1 MKRLLPKCNVLYAH
15 KGHLNLI
22 RCINIKSRV
31 KSKLNQE
38 AYLCSFHLHICILP
52 GITHTKKKPVE
63 RGCVLTEIK
72 DHGRFKGSRVRKAR
86 PIKRKFNG
94 IRFTQAKALKVDNDV
109 TGMSTS
115 GNGEK
120 NVEEKEE
127 EDEAKSASLLK
138 LSENVGTDLE
148 TCQESTPENHCIM
161 DSKRYLQTVQK
172 LKTTVLWIVNGTYRL
187 SRNCKSLLVYRS

>member
-1 MKRLLPKCNVLYAH
+1 MLIPSSCLY
-15 KGHLNLI
+15 
-22 RCINIKSRV
+22 S
-31 KSKLNQE
+31 SW
-38 AYLCSFHLHICILP
+38 YY
-52 GITHTKKKPVE
+52 THKKKPVE

-86 PIKRKFNG
+86 PIKRTFNG

-138 LSENVGTDLE
+138 LTENVGIDLE
-148 TCQESTPENHCIM
+148 TCQESTPENHCVMDSKTVPTDCPETENHCVM
-161 DSKRYLQTVQK
+161 DSKRYIQTVQK
-172 LKTTVLWIVNGTYRL
+172 LQIAPCLQKLACPVCLRKKIHFTFQ
-187 SRNCKSLLVYRS
+187 RNW